1 MNLTMPPNKTFD
13 ADICVFKHKLE
24 NGINFTFSKYADGEW
39 AVLENRGTNNSEF
52 WFNPENDSDTYKREK
67 LVESFLFQHPQ
78 YYVGISCPCCQGQ
91 KVFEEMMEMCE
102 QPQDRLTW
110 ANLWVNRNYRY
121 YLSDILPA
129 YSKKKTVLY
138 CHENGDLG
146 SLPFTPSKVFPISE
160 DAWGRNWNLV
170 EDSKQYIAN
179 NSIEDHVFLFC
190 CGPFGNILCHQLTE
204 FSDKNTY
211 LDIGSTLNPFLKCE
225 GFRRDYYMGNNF
237 FANRA
242 CIWKDFK

>member
-1 MNLTMPPNKTFD
+1 
-13 ADICVFKHKLE
+13 
-24 NGINFTFSKYADGEW
+24 
-39 AVLENRGTNNSEF
+39 
-52 WFNPENDSDTYKREK
+52 
-67 LVESFLFQHPQ
+67 
-78 YYVGISCPCCQGQ
+78 
-91 KVFEEMMEMCE
+91 VFEEMMEMCE

-225 GFRRDYYMGNNF
+225 GFSRDYYMGNNF
-237 FANRA
+237 FANQG
-242 CIWKDFK
+242 CVWGL